1 MGLELRAAC
10 LWAVGPWAFLPAVA
24 GSSGPWFLRLVPPV
38 NSWPHLSHTLDLP
51 DPGLKARAFTLALAF
66 DATDGPPGPSL
77 PSPEP
82 SFQQP
87 GLLGSFQVGP
97 GSSHFLVPRQDY

>member
-66 DATDGPPGPSL
+66 DATYGPPGPSL

-87 GLLGSFQVGP
+87 GLLGS
-97 GSSHFLVPRQDY
+97 SHFLVPRQDY